1 MFLSEMTPEDQAR
14 EWEEFLSW
22 QEEVAAE
29 EAALTPEQKEY
40 RRLAALRVLEEE
52 AIGEMYASRYAF
64 D

>member
-1 MFLSEMTPEDQAR
+1 MFDSEMTPEDLQA
-14 EWEEFLSW
+14 EWEDFLAW
-22 QEEVAAE
+22 QAEVAAE